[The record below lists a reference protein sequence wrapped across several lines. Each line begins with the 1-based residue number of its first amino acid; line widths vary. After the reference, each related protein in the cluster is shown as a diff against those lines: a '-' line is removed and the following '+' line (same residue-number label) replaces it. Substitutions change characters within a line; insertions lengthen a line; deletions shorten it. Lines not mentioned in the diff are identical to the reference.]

1 MEKMDQKPAKRKK
14 STLNIIFAVFF
25 VMIVL
30 YMLLGQLFSKR
41 GGMRS
46 EATAE
51 MMDAKWVRVLSDGT
65 REPIKLPENFDV
77 PRGEQVVIEGVL
89 PDEIRGGTWIALN
102 SLRQEIGI
110 YIDGKLRH
118 EFSNRDTGIAGK
130 YSTMAYVFME
140 LFEQDAGKP
149 IRITWMTDSMYTGMI
164 SEIYYGERLVLWAKF
179 FSENMLQ
186 AVMAI
191 FLFLFSVIAIIFG
204 ISMGRSFQKPF
215 ALEYLGWG
223 ILLTAVWM
231 LSESRLRQLFFINMP
246 VISDVSFMAA
256 GLMPFPYAEYFDRVQ
271 RGRFRR
277 GYRVVKLASLINFC
291 LCTALH
297 VMRLVDFSDSMRLI
311 HIMIFVTL
319 ILVGVTMGIDIRQ
332 KRIRDYI
339 YVFIGYIG
347 LVAAVSIEVAGIYLA
362 QNRSETMVMASILLF
377 IMAMLK
383 TGQDI
388 SELEREK
395 QEALATNRTKTNF
408 LANMS
413 HEIRTPINTIIGMNQ
428 MILREST
435 QEEILEYASNVDNA
449 SKLLVTLVNDI
460 LDFSKIESG
469 KIEIVEKS
477 YQLAS
482 LLNDEI
488 HLLETKA
495 EKKNLQ
501 IVVSI
506 DESLPSALVGDDMRI
521 RQVITN
527 LITNAVKYTKEGSIA
542 LTAYGE
548 WMDYEKFVLKVAV
561 QDTGMGIRKEDQ
573 ERLFQRFVRF
583 DIQKNSTIEGSG
595 LGLAI
600 TKRLVDLMHGE
611 IRVESEYGKGSTF
624 FVSIPQE
631 VVSFGPV
638 GNLESAYHNEVS
650 SRKKYHEAFH
660 APGTRILVVDDNTMN
675 LAVVKGLLKR
685 TEIVIDT
692 ATSGMECLRM
702 TRGNKYHLIF
712 MDHMMPEMDGIQTF
726 HRLREEKDNPNSDTK
741 VIALTANAIAGSRE
755 EYLREGFIDYISK
768 PVDAAELEIV
778 LMSYLPE
785 ELVITAQK
793 EQERAMKEEGQRTE
807 EKGQEAEEVREGR
820 KSEEEGQE
828 VKGIQE
834 GQRFEGEG
842 QEVKGIQEGQRS
854 GGEGQEVKGIQEGQ
868 KVVEEDMQKDTG
880 NKNAYIDR
888 AVGLTHCMDME
899 DMYAEILQDY
909 CSEGIKYQEKLAD
922 CMEKG
927 DWKNFTVY
935 VHAVKSSSKTIGAE
949 IFGEEARVLEMA
961 AKEGNISLIKE
972 NWEGFLVDFKA
983 VIAAAEKLCAGM

>member
-1 MEKMDQKPAKRKK
+1 M
-14 STLNIIFAVFF
+14 
-25 VMIVL
+25 
-30 YMLLGQLFSKR
+30 
-41 GGMRS
+41 
-46 EATAE
+46 
-51 MMDAKWVRVLSDGT
+51 
-65 REPIKLPENFDV
+65 
-77 PRGEQVVIEGVL
+77 
-89 PDEIRGGTWIALN
+89 
-102 SLRQEIGI
+102 
-110 YIDGKLRH
+110 
-118 EFSNRDTGIAGK
+118 
-130 YSTMAYVFME
+130 
-140 LFEQDAGKP
+140 
-149 IRITWMTDSMYTGMI
+149 
-164 SEIYYGERLVLWAKF
+164 
-179 FSENMLQ
+179 
-186 AVMAI
+186 
-191 FLFLFSVIAIIFG
+191 
-204 ISMGRSFQKPF
+204 
-215 ALEYLGWG
+215 
-223 ILLTAVWM
+223 
-231 LSESRLRQLFFINMP
+231 
-246 VISDVSFMAA
+246 
-256 GLMPFPYAEYFDRVQ
+256 
-271 RGRFRR
+271 
-277 GYRVVKLASLINFC
+277 
-291 LCTALH
+291 
-297 VMRLVDFSDSMRLI
+297 
-311 HIMIFVTL
+311 
-319 ILVGVTMGIDIRQ
+319 
-332 KRIRDYI
+332 
-339 YVFIGYIG
+339 
-347 LVAAVSIEVAGIYLA
+347 AAVSIEVAGIYLA

-660 APGTRILVVDDNTMN
+660 APEARILVVDDNTMN

-702 TRGNKYHLIF
+702 TRGSKYHLIF

-726 HRLREEKDNPNSDTK
+726 HHLREEKDNPNSDTK

-834 GQRFEGEG
+834 GQRFE
-842 QEVKGIQEGQRS
+842 
-854 GGEGQEVKGIQEGQ
+854 GEGQEVKGIQEGQ

>member
-395 QEALATNRTKTNF
+395 QEALATNRKTNF

-660 APGTRILVVDDNTMN
+660 APEARILVVDDNTMN

-702 TRGNKYHLIF
+702 TRGSKYHLIF

-726 HRLREEKDNPNSDTK
+726 HHLREEKDNPNSDTK

-820 KSEEEGQE
+820 KSEE
-828 VKGIQE
+828 
-834 GQRFEGEG
+834 
-842 QEVKGIQEGQRS
+842 
-854 GGEGQEVKGIQEGQ
+854 EGQEVKGIQEGQ